1 MGEGKLSPKS
11 QNNFLSSFC
20 LCSFKEDVETT
31 FILKRKRQTNP
42 SPCKC
47 VFVFNNFLPAL
58 SSLELLKPRGG
69 EWAVGASAQGM
80 GQCGQFFSFGK
91 RWSDLTQSR
100 YGFAAAQ
107 APISDSSVSW
117 RASLRRE
124 GFFGSSVPLTEPK
137 DRGRVY
143 TSKAQGFPNNLNSW
157 KGKPDITLGCRGWS
171 SLGALG
177 LHSSQSC
184 RSLLGN
190 RKV

>member
-1 MGEGKLSPKS
+1 MKG
-11 QNNFLSSFC
+11 
-20 LCSFKEDVETT
+20 
-31 FILKRKRQTNP
+31 KRQTNP
-42 SPCKC
+42 FPHKC

-69 EWAVGASAQGM
+69 EWVVGVRAQGM
-80 GQCGQFFSFGK
+80 GQFGQFFSFGRK
-91 RWSDLTQSR
+91 WSDLTQSGC
-100 YGFAAAQ
+100 GFAAAQ

-117 RASLRRE
+117 RASLRLE

-143 TSKAQGFPNNLNSW
+143 TSKAQGLPNNLDSW
-157 KGKPDITLGCRGWS
+157 KGKPAITLGCRGWN

-190 RKV
+190 REV